1 MKRLMVGALVVLS
14 AVAQASVATGQ
25 TSPTDP
31 NQQGMPWFTRP
42 QGMPGMPWF
51 FRPAAASP
59 IQCWIAYW
67 YGRSSGTRISGGKPS
82 RGRPMC
88 PSMSAPDGGEL
99 PERRTPLGTSS
110 GGATVRPSST

>member
-67 YGRSSGTRISGGKPS
+67 YRAQFWNTDQWGQTVTWTAYVPQYVCTRW
-82 RGRPMC
+82 R
-88 PSMSAPDGGEL
+88 
-99 PERRTPLGTSS
+99 
-110 GGATVRPSST
+110 